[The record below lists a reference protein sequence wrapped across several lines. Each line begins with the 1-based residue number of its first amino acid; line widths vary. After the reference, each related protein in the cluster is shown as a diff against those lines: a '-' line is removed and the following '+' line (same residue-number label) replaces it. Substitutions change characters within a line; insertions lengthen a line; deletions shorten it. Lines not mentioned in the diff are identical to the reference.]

1 MLASPWLL
9 NLFRWEGELEFSRYV
24 TALWETLVFVWLSW
38 RNFSIL
44 VFKKG
49 FSWSRHF
56 CLEGHM
62 WTGTHIMWLPRHC
75 SGGRMWTGIHTMWF
89 LLNLHVLFL
98 NITFLGTPTVLD
110 RSVNPLYIFH
120 STFED
125 NKHVQLHSRNLLCC
139 LHLHL
144 PTKSSE
150 FRKERDGKDNTFQRV
165 LCHPEFGL
173 DVLILLKSERSFLHI
188 LVLNWFEEARL
199 RASNF

>member
-1 MLASPWLL
+1 MDGNAHHVTPAP
-9 NLFRWEGELEFSRYV
+9 LFWRAYVNRY
-24 TALWETLVFVWLSW
+24 
-38 RNFSIL
+38 
-44 VFKKG
+44 
-49 FSWSRHF
+49 
-56 CLEGHM
+56 
-62 WTGTHIMWLPRHC
+62 THHVVPTQPPC
-75 SGGRMWTGIHTMWF
+75 AF
-89 LLNLHVLFL
+89 LKY
-98 NITFLGTPTVLD
+98 
-110 RSVNPLYIFH
+110 YIFGNTNGLGPIRESPLH
-120 STFED
+120 FYSTFED